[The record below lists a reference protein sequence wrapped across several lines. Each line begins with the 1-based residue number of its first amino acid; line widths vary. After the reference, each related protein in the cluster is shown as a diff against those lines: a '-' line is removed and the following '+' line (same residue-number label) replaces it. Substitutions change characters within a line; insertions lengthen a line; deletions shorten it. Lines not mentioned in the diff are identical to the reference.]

1 MSPEVIILTATDNN
15 DPDNQVVESFWRSTY
30 GEEADRLM
38 EANGSIDKMLGRGYT
53 VIAEYK

>member
-30 GEEADRLM
+30 AEEADRLM
-38 EANGSIDKMLGRGYT
+38 EANGFIDKMVGRGYT